1 MVNRW
6 LKRLC
11 NAPMLNR
18 PSRALALLEAILVS
32 MVWASSFIFVKLA
45 LTELGPLTI
54 GGLRYFLGFACL
66 LPFLRHSSF
75 TLTRTQWLRMTL
87 LGFSA
92 YTLAN
97 GALFWALRFLPAT
110 TGSFLMSLITVT
122 VLLGGVFWLREIP
135 NRLQVIGIF
144 IVLAGMVL
152 FFSPGLKPGE
162 PLGLAIFLL
171 ALLGFTL
178 FGLLSRIA
186 AIDRQVDTLTLTA
199 LPLAIGGGLLL
210 AIAVPL
216 EGLPSASLQVW
227 GLILYLAAVNTALGY
242 VLYNHALQSLQAF
255 ELNVLLNLTPI
266 WTALLGWL
274 LLDEILN
281 STQWAGIFVVIAGIM
296 LVQKRNQK
304 KTLKVV

>member
-1 MVNRW
+1 MPRQ
-6 LKRLC
+6 
-11 NAPMLNR
+11 
-18 PSRALALLEAILVS
+18 PSRTLALLEALLVS
-32 MVWASSFIFVKLA
+32 MVWGSSFIFVKIA

-66 LPFLRHSSF
+66 LPFLRRHSF
-75 TLTRTQWLRMTL
+75 PLTRAQWLRMAL

-135 NRLQVIGIF
+135 NRAQVIGIL
-144 IVLAGMVL
+144 IVLTGMAL
-152 FFSPGLKPGE
+152 FFSSGLKAGE
-162 PLGLAIFLL
+162 PLGLAIFAL
-171 ALLGFTL
+171 ALLGFTS
-178 FGLLSRIA
+178 FGLLSRVA

-210 AIAVPL
+210 TIAIPL
-216 EGLPSASLQVW
+216 EGIPGASPRIW
-227 GLILYLAAVNTALGY
+227 GLVLLLAAINTALGY
-242 VLYNHALQSLQAF
+242 VLYNHALRSLQAF
-255 ELNVLLNLTPI
+255 EMNVLLSLTPI

-274 LLDEILN
+274 LLDDILIV
-281 STQWAGIFVVIAGIM
+281 SQWIGIVVVMGGIL
-296 LVQKRNQK
+296 LVQGRNNKKRP
-304 KTLKVV
+304 